1 MRGTVKWFS
10 QKRGY
15 GFIVGQDDIEY
26 HVSVRDVSGV
36 TLPANGDTVEFE
48 VTQGTRASR
57 ATQVTVLQRAARATQ
72 PAQSI
77 GDRVVCEACQKR
89 MVPRLI
95 TYRGEPKKS
104 VCPFCGTTYRKF
116 GCFLATAVYGDYDAP
131 KVRLLRDFRDHV
143 LNQSRVGRAMVQL
156 YYRTSPPIADF
167 LRTRPTSAAA
177 VRFALDVLIRF
188 ITLINGKA
196 AWTNAN
202 RRSDKP

>member
-15 GFIVGQDDIEY
+15 GFIVGPDDIEY

-48 VTQGTRASR
+48 VTQGKRASR
-57 ATQVTVLQRAARATQ
+57 ATRVTVIQRAAIAAQPARATD
-72 PAQSI
+72 
-77 GDRVVCEACQKR
+77 DRVVCAACQKR
-89 MVPRLI
+89 MVPRMI

-143 LNQSRVGRAMVQL
+143 LNRSSAGRAMVQL

-167 LRTRPTSAAA
+167 LRTHPGSAAA
-177 VRFALDVLIRF
+177 VRLALNVLIRF
-188 ITLINGKA
+188 ITLIDGKA
-196 AWTNAN
+196 RWIGAN
-202 RRSDKP
+202 RRNDGQ

>member
-48 VTQGTRASR
+48 VTQGRRASR
-57 ATQVTVLQRAARATQ
+57 ATQVTVLQRAASAAQ
-72 PAQSI
+72 PVQPT
-77 GDRVVCEACQKR
+77 GDRVVCEDCQKS
-89 MVPRLI
+89 MVPRMI
-95 TYRGEPKKS
+95 AYRGEPKKS
-104 VCPFCGTTYRKF
+104 VCPFCGATYRKF

-131 KVRLLRDFRDHV
+131 KVRLLRDFRDRV
-143 LNQSRVGRAMVQL
+143 LNQSPVGRRTVQL
-156 YYRTSPPIADF
+156 YYRTSPPLADF
-167 LRTRPTSAAA
+167 LRTHPTMAAA
-177 VRFALDVLIRF
+177 VRFVLDGLIRF

-196 AWTNAN
+196 SWINAN